1 MHFHVHFHT
10 ARHKGS
16 ISAEHGLGF
25 KKAQYIYHSKSR
37 EVVQWM
43 KHVKKLFDPNVWQ
56 CRRVLCECGQ
66 YMSMVSPSLRVF

>member
-1 MHFHVHFHT
+1 MQCSVLDS

-37 EVVQWM
+37 EAVQWM
-43 KHVKKLFDPNVWQ
+43 KHVKKLFDPNVR
-56 CRRVLCECGQ
+56 CDN
-66 YMSMVSPSLRVF
+66 YVSTVVFIASNVHVHHA